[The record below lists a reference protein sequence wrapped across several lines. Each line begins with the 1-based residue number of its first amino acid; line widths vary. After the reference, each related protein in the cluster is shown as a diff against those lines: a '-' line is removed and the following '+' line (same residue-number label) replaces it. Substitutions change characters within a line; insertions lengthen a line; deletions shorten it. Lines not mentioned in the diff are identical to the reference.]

1 MLGLRVE
8 RGKNPYPVHLFIP
21 RPGIGDAEVQLCVS
35 YEEAYE
41 LCKSLNRVLE
51 DIEADGCG
59 WQVHSP

>member
-1 MLGLRVE
+1 MLGLRVK
-8 RGKNPYPVHLFIP
+8 RGEEPYPVHLFIP

-41 LCKSLNRVLE
+41 LCKSLNRLLD